1 MQERSGVHRGRT
13 VLTALAALAAIIAV
27 ARPAAAQAVGKFPDP
42 EPQPAATPVAPPSAP
57 PAAAPAPSV
66 DMWSRYPRIPAGPDA
81 ATGWPAPV
89 RAAAPVGAFA
99 PPVLPYRDG
108 APIPDGYRL
117 EASSRGGLVAGGA
130 GTLAG
135 AYVIGLGFA
144 VANDFDEGTGWLALP
159 VFGPWVAIGGGE
171 IRCNRKT
178 LNSDCVDQA
187 LSEAE
192 RITFLT
198 VDGLIQ
204 AVGVALMV
212 VGVVSKHRELV
223 RSDVAKLEPVPGV
236 VVRPR
241 SVGSGLGLG
250 AGGVF

>member
-13 VLTALAALAAIIAV
+13 VLVALAALAASIAV
-27 ARPAAAQAVGKFPDP
+27 ERPAAAQAVGKFPDP
-42 EPQPAATPVAPPSAP
+42 EPQPAAAPAAPLSAP
-57 PAAAPAPSV
+57 PAATPAPAP
-66 DMWSRYPRIPAGPDA
+66 DMWSRYPRIPAAPDA
-81 ATGWPAPV
+81 APAWPSPV
-89 RAAAPVGAFA
+89 PAAPAGAFA

-108 APIPDGYRL
+108 VPVPQGYRL
-117 EASSRGGLVAGGA
+117 EESSRGGLIAGGT

-144 VANDFDEGTGWLALP
+144 IANDFDEGTGWLALP

-171 IRCNRKT
+171 VRCNRKT
-178 LNSDCVDQA
+178 LNSDCIDQA

-204 AVGVALMV
+204 AVGVALV
-212 VGVVSKHRELV
+212 IVGVVSKHREFV
-223 RSDVAKLEPVPGV
+223 RSDVAKLEPIPGLV
-236 VVRPR
+236 LRPR
-241 SVGSGLGLG
+241 SVGSGLGFG
-250 AGGVF
+250 AAGVF